1 MQNQKK
7 YKLFLIQQEK
17 QQIKFSFHITLPSV
31 NLQSAHKMWGSVI
44 LTREILWKTSTES
57 N

>member
-17 QQIKFSFHITLPSV
+17 QQMKYFFHITLPSV

-44 LTREILWKTSTES
+44 LTREILWKTSTEAH
-57 N
+57 

>member
-31 NLQSAHKMWGSVI
+31 NLQSAHKMWESVI